1 MDAGPRKTAG
11 AGGPGAAELIGK
23 LTLNGR
29 WLSSPAEMRE
39 QLAILAELTP
49 QWCSLVTAGEQP
61 AVRLDPSV
69 RFAEVMRIVK
79 KAAEEAALEAARAPG
94 NAARGDGELRV

>member
-1 MDAGPRKTAG
+1 MHLFEHMIGHADDAGRP
-11 AGGPGAAELIGK
+11 L
-23 LTLNGR
+23 L
-29 WLSSPAEMRE
+29 
-39 QLAILAELTP
+39 
-49 QWCSLVTAGEQP
+49 LVDDRLQP